1 MATFVSEEDL
11 NDEFSM
17 FGIELDNEDV
27 VAKRKWHNILRQF
40 LYIRTYTFRTI
51 CWPCTNNQL
60 KTGHYGHLKCF
71 I

>member
-27 VAKRKWHNILRQF
+27 VAKRK
-40 LYIRTYTFRTI
+40 
-51 CWPCTNNQL
+51 
-60 KTGHYGHLKCF
+60 
-71 I
+71 